1 MAVDGHEVA
10 RADHLNTPQQNIHH
24 NDCNQDQQDAQVEQL
39 DFEPYADDYLSLDTG
54 LLPVGRNPTDEQRPF
69 IAPSL
74 PIMILEENSGMEWS
88 DVEDFEAFERYG
100 GMSSGLSTSIQ
111 FLPGAD
117 YASMSFQET
126 APSGL
131 FNSH

>member
-10 RADHLNTPQQNIHH
+10 RADNLNTPQQNTH

>member
-1 MAVDGHEVA
+1 MAVGGHEVA
-10 RADHLNTPQQNIHH
+10 RADHLNIPQQNIHK
-24 NDCNQDQQDAQVEQL
+24 DCHQDQQDAQVEQL

-54 LLPVGRNPTDEQRPF
+54 LLPVGRNPTDGQRPL

-74 PIMILEENSGMEWS
+74 PMMVLEENSEMEWS
-88 DVEDFEAFERYG
+88 DVDDFEAFGRYG
-100 GMSSGLSTSIQ
+100 GMSWGLSTSIQ

-117 YASMSFQET
+117 DASRSFQET